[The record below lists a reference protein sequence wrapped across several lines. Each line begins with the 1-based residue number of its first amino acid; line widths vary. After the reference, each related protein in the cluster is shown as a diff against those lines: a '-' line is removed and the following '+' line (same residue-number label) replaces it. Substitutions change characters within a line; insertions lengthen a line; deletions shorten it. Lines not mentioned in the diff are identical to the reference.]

1 MMRHD
6 DQGRRLCSAH
16 AKSTG
21 LLCRAPA
28 VKGATVCIRH
38 GAAKGTLGR
47 EKADN
52 LVLSELVGPA
62 LWRLKGL
69 IDSKETPPA
78 VLISAIREVLDR
90 SGYREMYQMTD
101 GEMDTQVQQKIADL
115 EADMTPAELAEVN
128 HRSHG
133 RHEGCVLFLASG

>member
-1 MMRHD
+1 MVRHD

-21 LLCRAPA
+21 QLCRAPA
-28 VKGATVCIRH
+28 VNGATVCIRH

-47 EKADN
+47 EKADS

-69 IDSKETPPA
+69 IDSEDTPPA

-101 GEMDTQVQQKIADL
+101 AEMDARVEKMIADL
-115 EADMTPAELAEVN
+115 EAGMTAEELAEIK
-128 HRSHG
+128 HRPHG
-133 RHEGCVLFLASG
+133 LHVGCALCVTAG